1 MGRIVVPIAGHGH
14 NQRLYRMPEGAK
26 APVVR
31 LEQAN
36 YFSNFQDRPAAF
48 SLFDAKL
55 NEKGGATVS
64 TGLILSW

>member
-14 NQRLYRMPEGAK
+14 NQRLYRMPEGAMAAFLSDQ

-36 YFSNFQDRPAAF
+36 DFSNFQDQACGI
-48 SLFDAKL
+48 L
-55 NEKGGATVS
+55 
-64 TGLILSW
+64 LI